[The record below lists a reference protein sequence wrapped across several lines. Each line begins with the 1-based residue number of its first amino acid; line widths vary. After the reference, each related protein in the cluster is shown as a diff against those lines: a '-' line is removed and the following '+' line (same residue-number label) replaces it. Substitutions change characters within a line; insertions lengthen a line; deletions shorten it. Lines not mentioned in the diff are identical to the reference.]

1 MFQQQ
6 KSMVVDV
13 VVVSSNTTGTGI
25 YAILIIYIYSS
36 TM

>member
-6 KSMVVDV
+6 KSMVVD
-13 VVVSSNTTGTGI
+13 VVSSNTTGTGI